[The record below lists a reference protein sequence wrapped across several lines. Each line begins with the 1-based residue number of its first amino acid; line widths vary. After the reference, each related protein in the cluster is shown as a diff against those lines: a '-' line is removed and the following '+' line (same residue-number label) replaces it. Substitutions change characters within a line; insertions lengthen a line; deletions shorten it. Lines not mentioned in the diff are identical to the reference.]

1 MSETPE
7 PQETDVEQGAS
18 VAEEPTLPGA
28 EAEVARIRELHPE
41 AIFAIRTSRG
51 QNWLTLRPTA
61 LVPIARLLR
70 DEPAFDYKLLCDLHG
85 VDYPD
90 RPQRFEVIYNLYS
103 LSRNR
108 RLFLRLLA
116 AEGETL
122 PTLSGVFPNADWCE
136 REVWDLFGVEFAGH
150 PDLRRILCPDDW
162 EGHPLRKD
170 YPLIGTR
177 TVLLYDDV
185 KDVT

>member
-1 MSETPE
+1 MADEQQPTPQTETEAPA
-7 PQETDVEQGAS
+7 P
-18 VAEEPTLPGA
+18 PA
-28 EAEVARIRELHPE
+28 EADGPLPIVEVQRIRAASPE
-41 AIFAIRTSRG
+41 AILESVESRG
-51 QNWLTLRPTA
+51 LHWVTLRKDA
-61 LVPIARLLR
+61 LIPVATLLR
-70 DEPAFDYKLLCDLHG
+70 DDPELDFKLLCDLHG

-108 RLFLRLLA
+108 RLFLRLRA
-116 AEGETL
+116 SEGESL
-122 PTLSGVFPNADWCE
+122 PTLARVFANADWCE
-136 REVWDLFGVEFAGH
+136 REVYDLFGVSFAGH

>member
-1 MSETPE
+1 MPDEQQPTPE
-7 PQETDVEQGAS
+7 TEIETQAPPEEIVEVQ
-18 VAEEPTLPGA
+18 
-28 EAEVARIRELHPE
+28 RIRAAHPE
-41 AIFAIRTSRG
+41 AILETTEAKG
-51 QNWLTLRPTA
+51 QHWIDLRPEA
-61 LVPIARLLR
+61 LVPVVTLLR
-70 DEPAFDYKLLCDLHG
+70 DDPELDFQLLCDLHG

-90 RPQRFEVIYNLYS
+90 RPKRFEVLYNLYS

-108 RLFLRLLA
+108 RLFLRLRA
-116 AEGETL
+116 AEGEAL
-122 PTLSGVFPNADWCE
+122 PTLCRVFANADWCE
-136 REVWDLFGVEFAGH
+136 REVYDLFGVSFTGH